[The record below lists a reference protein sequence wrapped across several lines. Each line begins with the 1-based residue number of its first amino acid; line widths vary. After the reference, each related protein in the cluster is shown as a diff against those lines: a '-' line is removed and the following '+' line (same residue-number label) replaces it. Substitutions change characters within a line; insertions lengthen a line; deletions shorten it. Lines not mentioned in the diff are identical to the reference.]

1 LNQVK
6 PRSSL
11 RSRHSSETS
20 IDKAMS
26 TNSDTKDTQAPIV
39 ALQRIWPEMKVGLF
53 TGGRDRPYAVG
64 LVKALMSQGL
74 CLHVVGGDE
83 LECPEIRPNSR
94 LNLINLH
101 GRSRRNSSH
110 LWKAL
115 RVFSYY
121 AQLIPYA
128 AVAKPKI
135 FHTLWNGKF
144 EYFDR
149 TLLALYFKLLGK
161 KIAFTAHNVNAGKR
175 DSNDSLVNR
184 LTLRIQYRL
193 VDHIFVHTE
202 QMKNE
207 LIQDFAVRA
216 KNVTVIP
223 FGINNAVPQTA
234 LTTSEAKRRLGVQER
249 ERTILFFGNIG
260 PYKGLDHLVAAFQT
274 LNKRNGEY
282 RLVIA
287 GKQRTDSEQYVN
299 DIRNATAREVKQRR
313 IIQRIEH
320 IPDSEIELYFK
331 AADVLVLPYTSV
343 SQSGVLFLAQSFG
356 LPVIATDVGSLRDD
370 IVENE
375 TGFLCKPSDPADL
388 ARAIET
394 YFESDLFE
402 DLTNR
407 RQKIR
412 EHAGRRHS
420 WNVVGE
426 MTRNVYAGLLRR
438 KDGG

>member
-1 LNQVK
+1 M
-6 PRSSL
+6 
-11 RSRHSSETS
+11 E
-20 IDKAMS
+20 
-26 TNSDTKDTQAPIV
+26 
-39 ALQRIWPEMKVGLF
+39 VGLF

-74 CLHVVGGDE
+74 RLHVVGGDE
-83 LECPEIRPNSR
+83 LDCPEIQPNSR

-101 GRSRRNSSH
+101 GASRPDSSH

-115 RVFSYY
+115 RVLAYY

-149 TLLALYFKLLGK
+149 TLLTVYFKLLGK

-175 DSNDSLVNR
+175 DSNDSRVNR

-193 VDHIFVHTE
+193 ADHIFVHTE
-202 QMKNE
+202 QMKSE
-207 LIQDFAVRA
+207 LIQDFAVRTE
-216 KNVTVIP
+216 NVTVIP
-223 FGINNAVPQTA
+223 FGINNAVPHTE
-234 LTTSEAKRRLGVQER
+234 LTTTEAKRRLGVQER

-260 PYKGLDHLVAAFQT
+260 PYKGLDHLVAAFQI
-274 LNKRNGEY
+274 LNTRNGDY

-287 GKQRTDSEQYVN
+287 GKQRTGVEQYVN
-299 DIRNATAREVKQRR
+299 DLREATAREVEQGK

-343 SQSGVLFLAQSFG
+343 SQSGVLFLGQSFG

-375 TGFLCKPSDPADL
+375 TGFLCKPSDPVDL
-388 ARAIET
+388 ARAIGT
-394 YFESDLFE
+394 YFESDLSKNLP
-402 DLTNR
+402 DR
-407 RQKIR
+407 RQKIQ
-412 EHAGRRHS
+412 EHAGERHS
-420 WNVVGE
+420 WDVVGE
-426 MTRNVYAGLLRR
+426 ITRTVYAGLLGV
-438 KDGG
+438 K

>member
-1 LNQVK
+1 MEV
-6 PRSSL
+6 S
-11 RSRHSSETS
+11 
-20 IDKAMS
+20 
-26 TNSDTKDTQAPIV
+26 
-39 ALQRIWPEMKVGLF
+39 LF

-64 LVKALMSQGL
+64 LVKALLSQGL

-83 LECPEIRPNSR
+83 LDCPEIQADSK
-94 LNLINLH
+94 LNLMNLH
-101 GRSRRNSSH
+101 GRSRPNSNH

-115 RVFSYY
+115 RVLSYY
-121 AQLIPYA
+121 SQLIPYA
-128 AVAKPKI
+128 AIAKPTI

-193 VDHIFVHTE
+193 VDRIFVHTE

-216 KNVTVIP
+216 NKITVIP
-223 FGINNAVPQTA
+223 FGINNAVPQTE
-234 LTTSEAKRRLGVQER
+234 LTTSEAKRCLGVQER

-260 PYKGLDHLVAAFQT
+260 PYKGLDHLVSAFQL
-274 LNKRNGEY
+274 LNTRNEEY

-287 GKQRTDSEQYVN
+287 GKQRTGAEQYVN
-299 DIRNATAREVKQRR
+299 AVRDSIAREVKRGR

-343 SQSGVLFLAQSFG
+343 SQSGVLFLGHSFG

-375 TGFLCKPSDPADL
+375 TGFLCNPSDPADL

-394 YFESDLFE
+394 YFESDLFN

-407 RQKIR
+407 RLKIR
-412 EHAGRRHS
+412 EHVGKRHS

-426 MTRNVYAGLLRR
+426 ITRRAYTELLWRKTTVNEAGNEQ
-438 KDGG
+438 